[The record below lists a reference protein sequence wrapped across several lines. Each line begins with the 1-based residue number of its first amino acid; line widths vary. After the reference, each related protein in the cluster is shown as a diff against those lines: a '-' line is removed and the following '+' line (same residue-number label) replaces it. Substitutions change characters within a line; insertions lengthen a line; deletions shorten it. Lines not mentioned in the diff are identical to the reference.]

1 MLLYYPTKNMREVL
15 QPIDSVYGRS
25 LRYNIGHGLDIWF
38 ISDEKLSKW
47 EGKLTAV
54 ERRIW

>member
-1 MLLYYPTKNMREVL
+1 MREVL